1 MTDWFKRSM
10 AGGLLG
16 AQVLLLAVVPSADAR
31 LEAEAVE
38 PHFHSAAALAEPG
51 SHPRSQ
57 HATSPDAPSQEAGAT
72 SPGIRAGASEV
83 HASHPSH
90 DHLLCDL
97 CRALSVIGGPA
108 PAPEGAISLAHRPM
122 GPAAAGH
129 QRPAPSTLFL
139 PVGSRAPP
147 A

>member
-1 MTDWFKRSM
+1 MTDWFKRLM

-31 LEAEAVE
+31 LEAETLE
-38 PHFHSAAALAEPG
+38 PHSHPFATLSEPG
-51 SHPRSQ
+51 SHPPFEHAASRNARSQ
-57 HATSPDAPSQEAGAT
+57 EEGAT
-72 SPGIRAGASEV
+72 SREIRAGASEL

-108 PAPEGAISLAHRPM
+108 PALEGAIRLADRPT